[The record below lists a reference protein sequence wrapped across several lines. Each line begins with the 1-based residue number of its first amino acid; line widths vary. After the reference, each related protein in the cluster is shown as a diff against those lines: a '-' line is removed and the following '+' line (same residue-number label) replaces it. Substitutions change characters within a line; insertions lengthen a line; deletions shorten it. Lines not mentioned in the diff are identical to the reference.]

1 MTIVRLD
8 APLVVGS
15 GVAGL
20 SVALGLPRA
29 VVLTLGPLGSTGWA
43 QGGIAAALG
52 SDDAPSLHAEDT
64 MTVSAGLAVREAVD
78 ALTAG
83 GPEAIRRLVEIG
95 ARFDLDASGDLS
107 LAQEAGHRRRRIVH
121 ADGDATGREI
131 MRALTEATAAS
142 PAVEVLEGWW
152 AVDLARHRGRVTGV
166 AAETPDG
173 DRVVLLAPAVILAT
187 GGIGRLYRHTTN
199 PPGVTG
205 DGLAMAAR
213 AGARLADLE
222 FVQFHPTAL
231 LASGVDPLPLL
242 TEALRG
248 EGATLVDRAGRRFM
262 TLHHPDAE
270 LAPRDVVARAIWWQ
284 RQRDGA
290 AYLDARSI
298 EDLPERFPT
307 VFGLTRDA
315 GLDPR
320 TDLLPVTPA
329 AHYFMGGIDAGPDG
343 RTSLPGLW
351 AVGEVA
357 ATGVHGANRLA
368 SNSLLEGLVFG
379 AAVAADVAGSRPR
392 CRTRGRCPTVRS
404 SSPAGTTRGRWATS
418 GTSCGTGSGWCGP
431 GPGCGRPATGC
442 STWPASC
449 APRSPVG
456 SPSTWPVW
464 SPRRRSAGRSPGAGT
479 TGPTIP
485 TPTPSRPPATWW
497 SPRPSRPTCRRWCD
511 ARPDR
516 RRPAAPGTG
525 RGPRVGRGSDRRSHA
540 RPRADLPGRGGGPA
554 GGDDRRPRLRS
565 PDLPARRP
573 GHRRR
578 GPGRRRRRGRA
589 GTVLAEVTGPARGV
603 LTAERT
609 ALNLLGHLSGI
620 ATATAGLVAAVA
632 GTGARIAD
640 TRKTTPGLRALEKYA
655 VRMGGGVNHR
665 FGLHDAVLV
674 KDNHLAAAGG
684 IRPALAAVRDRAGH
698 LVKIEVE
705 VTSLDQLAELLEVGA
720 DVVLLDNMDR
730 ATMRRAVEMVD
741 GRMVIEASG
750 GITLDSVR
758 AVAETGV
765 DLISV
770 GWITHSAPR
779 LDVALDVV

>member
-1 MTIVRLD
+1 VIRLD

-231 LASGVDPLPLL
+231 LASGVDPHPLL

-270 LAPRDVVARAIWWQ
+270 LAPRDIVARAIWWQ
-284 RQRDGA
+284 RQREGA
-290 AYLDARSI
+290 AYLDARSV

-379 AAVAADVAGSRPR
+379 AAVAADV
-392 CRTRGRCPTVRS
+392 VRE
-404 SSPAGTTRGRWATS
+404 
-418 GTSCGTGSGWCGP
+418 
-431 GPGCGRPATGC
+431 
-442 STWPASC
+442 
-449 APRSPVG
+449 
-456 SPSTWPVW
+456 
-464 SPRRRSAGRSPGAGT
+464 SAEVPDEGEVPHGALE
-479 TGPTIP
+479 
-485 TPTPSRPPATWW
+485 
-497 SPRPSRPTCRRWCD
+497 
-511 ARPDR
+511 
-516 RRPAAPGTG
+516 
-525 RGPRVGRGSDRRSHA
+525 
-540 RPRADLPGRGGGPA
+540 LPGR
-554 GGDDRRPRLRS
+554 DDSGAVGHVR
-565 PDLPARRP
+565 DLMWDRVGLVRT
-573 GHRRR
+573 
-578 GPGRRRRRGRA
+578 GPGLWEARNRLLDLAGELRASIAGRVA
-589 GTVLAEVTGPARGV
+589 FDVAR
-603 LTAERT
+603 
-609 ALNLLGHLSGI
+609 
-620 ATATAGLVAAVA
+620 LVASAALRRSESRGGHYRADYPDTDPFQAARNLVEPSPVEADLSAV
-632 GTGARIAD
+632 
-640 TRKTTPGLRALEKYA
+640 
-655 VRMGGGVNHR
+655 V
-665 FGLHDAVLV
+665 
-674 KDNHLAAAGG
+674 
-684 IRPALAAVRDRAGH
+684 
-698 LVKIEVE
+698 
-705 VTSLDQLAELLEVGA
+705 
-720 DVVLLDNMDR
+720 
-730 ATMRRAVEMVD
+730 
-741 GRMVIEASG
+741 
-750 GITLDSVR
+750 
-758 AVAETGV
+758 
-765 DLISV
+765 
-770 GWITHSAPR
+770 
-779 LDVALDVV
+779 